1 MADRRMDSP
10 DQRDDVSEVIHD
22 ILTRIDVTSIAKA
35 IIDDRTIGDCIDSSS
50 LCTYDLVDVL
60 SWAIPDA
67 INRDSIADAI
77 LTSSRDVRSSSEPDP
92 PQPSSM
98 VDATMLREQI
108 LGTIVSIIHSPCGY
122 RSRNQLTN
130 LPANAKVLHNLYQHA
145 SPAAAKYAEADVIV
159 ASHRIGTFS
168 AHLVRT
174 RTDQAGLAVT
184 LEVRGW
190 KTHVEALEALFN
202 LSRDRLSRAFEASE
216 DMGGKLGNWELLD
229 LK

>member
-1 MADRRMDSP
+1 MRRCCAS
-10 DQRDDVSEVIHD
+10 
-22 ILTRIDVTSIAKA
+22 
-35 IIDDRTIGDCIDSSS
+35 
-50 LCTYDLVDVL
+50 
-60 SWAIPDA
+60 
-67 INRDSIADAI
+67 
-77 LTSSRDVRSSSEPDP
+77 RSSVCCYPFSFYHFPNKVPLTDK
-92 PQPSSM
+92 
-98 VDATMLREQI
+98 
-108 LGTIVSIIHSPCGY
+108 SP
-122 RSRNQLTN
+122 
-130 LPANAKVLHNLYQHA
+130 PANAKVLHNLYQHA

-216 DMGGKLGNWELLD
+216 DMGGKLGNCELLD

>member
-1 MADRRMDSP
+1 
-10 DQRDDVSEVIHD
+10 
-22 ILTRIDVTSIAKA
+22 
-35 IIDDRTIGDCIDSSS
+35 
-50 LCTYDLVDVL
+50 
-60 SWAIPDA
+60 
-67 INRDSIADAI
+67 
-77 LTSSRDVRSSSEPDP
+77 
-92 PQPSSM
+92 M

-145 SPAAAKYAEADVIV
+145 SPAAARYAEADVIV